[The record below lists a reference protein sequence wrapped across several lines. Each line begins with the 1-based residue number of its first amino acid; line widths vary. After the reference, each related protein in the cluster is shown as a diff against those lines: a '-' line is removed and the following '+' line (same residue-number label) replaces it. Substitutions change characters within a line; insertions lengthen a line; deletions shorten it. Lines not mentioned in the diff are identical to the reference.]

1 MLWNL
6 PLLNPALSFRAPKLP
21 DPLPP
26 PPPGTTR
33 HLIGQVGRQ
42 IEVLSSVPQQPRTT
56 SDGKRIVFFFLH
68 GGFGKAECWTHFLPA
83 LASRGYTS
91 YALSLRGHG
100 YSWKPSYWS
109 MLLTSRETLARED
122 VGAVY
127 EWILKHEAE
136 DVELILVGHS
146 AGGGLAQSVT
156 ELGIVKPRKLIMIAA
171 FPPSG
176 GLPVRSTTP

>member
-1 MLWNL
+1 
-6 PLLNPALSFRAPKLP
+6 
-21 DPLPP
+21 
-26 PPPGTTR
+26 
-33 HLIGQVGRQ
+33 
-42 IEVLSSVPQQPRTT
+42 
-56 SDGKRIVFFFLH
+56 
-68 GGFGKAECWTHFLPA
+68 
-83 LASRGYTS
+83 
-91 YALSLRGHG
+91 
-100 YSWKPSYWS
+100 
-109 MLLTSRETLARED
+109 LTSRETLARED

-176 GLPVRSTTP
+176 GLPVRSTTL